1 MKAQVNKKKL
11 ILETDC
17 PYKNKTDWKEIP
29 PNKVDTFKTDYGCEV
44 QNCDDG
50 QNYVKCGSC
59 TRNTDYPQGCSSS
72 NTNTSGSG
80 SSGSNGNS
88 GSSGSIIP
96 TREDLKDAWE
106 KFKEEAKK
114 LENITPEYILSR
126 GGNIVNHIYNMG
138 KKGLKQV
145 TGDLMSVIDSI
156 PSPGTTKAKNV
167 GNLSLE
173 EVMSDG
179 IELTQG
185 NVGKNVTDLHKLLKK
200 MGQTIDSTEYNQ
212 KLFGNST
219 EAALKNLQSK
229 LEEPETGT
237 LTSDFYNI
245 LIQNVESQRIESQKK
260 KEEEEKNPY
269 TTDRTFSIY
278 ENKELMTEEE
288 TQVSPEEQKEFLV
301 ECLNLGCFNSFIE
314 KYKLDKTPKF
324 EIFKNKNVYVLFKSE
339 EKKYA
344 FTYDFNIYS
353 APLDDSKYQ
362 SEYTKWRCGNKY
374 CNTTQRL
381 EYVQSLINNS
391 PGTYEYTKTSD
402 QSEKIDLSDETKK
415 SANDQKI
422 GNKTIFPK
430 SGMCFIFRK
439 SFEKGTEKDVIGQIE
454 TLLNKAGFSMN
465 NPGVSDLQKISF
477 PVGDILVL
485 TPNQKEMFK
494 EQLTRRAFPK
504 QDSDFIKFIPKSTSL
519 FKESCK
525 NIFTKLYDGIQSPYD
540 NFFKNQGQTQK
551 YTSLMQYKI
560 KAMMCEQTPKAM
572 EFCLKNNDNR
582 NICKLVRRTSNEYG
596 IKDLIKS
603 DSEQTNENFI
613 SKTIKEHLTRLSKQK
628 KKSLLEKR
636 IVENRFKILVENK
649 NPKRIKD
656 VNKFVQEAYDEMTYL
671 SNQKYETNLISES
684 LFDMMKLFVGPT
696 GEQSVKKTFKQY
708 VTNNLIQKLTP
719 NKPNGYLAKI
729 IEKTISELDLR
740 DAPKLT
746 DCHFVSEILTQSI
759 LNQIMI
765 QKQKS
770 EHHIENP
777 LDELVAD
784 SIFDSLYE
792 SNIHERLSSGI
803 SNYICPRLNQ
813 IQSNLDNKFIQSK
826 NRIF

>member
-1 MKAQVNKKKL
+1 MKNKNI
-11 ILETDC
+11 ILESC
-17 PYKNKTDWKEIP
+17 EYENNPLYVRVSQVYANKYKTEH
-29 PNKVDTFKTDYGCEV
+29 GCEIV
-44 QNCDDG
+44 QCDTK
-50 QNYVKCGSC
+50 NYAKCNSC
-59 TRNTDYPQGCSSS
+59 SDNFQIPGCQSS
-72 NTNTSGSG
+72 NTNTGGSG
-80 SSGSNGNS
+80 SSGSNGAS

-138 KKGLKQV
+138 KRGLKQV

-167 GNLSLE
+167 ENLSLE

-200 MGQTIDSTEYNQ
+200 MGQTIDNTEYNQ

-237 LTSDFYNI
+237 LNSDFYNI

-362 SEYTKWRCGNKY
+362 SEYTKWKCPKFY
-374 CNTTQRL
+374 CNTPKRKSWVKNLMNLNKGIYSYKPTS
-381 EYVQSLINNS
+381 EQS
-391 PGTYEYTKTSD
+391 T
-402 QSEKIDLSDETKK
+402 KIDL
-415 SANDQKI
+415 NDNTIQTPAQQPVGSKD
-422 GNKTIFPK
+422 IFPRK
-430 SGMCFIFRK
+430 GMCFIFQT
-439 SFEKGTEKDVIGQIE
+439 SLPQETSKDVIQELKRILDNAGFTFEVPALSWMESISFTVGEILGNSLPVDKRNRFKNELSKKVYPKEDSEMVKLAAKSNKLFGKDCQAVYQSLYNAIQNPDSNDYRKDKDGYTKLMQDKIYAYRCNTNRDSMKFCNKQKNLDVCKTVRWDNSPFSIRELVKPEMNEE
-454 TLLNKAGFSMN
+454 TL
-465 NPGVSDLQKISF
+465 
-477 PVGDILVL
+477 
-485 TPNQKEMFK
+485 
-494 EQLTRRAFPK
+494 
-504 QDSDFIKFIPKSTSL
+504 
-519 FKESCK
+519 
-525 NIFTKLYDGIQSPYD
+525 
-540 NFFKNQGQTQK
+540 
-551 YTSLMQYKI
+551 
-560 KAMMCEQTPKAM
+560 
-572 EFCLKNNDNR
+572 
-582 NICKLVRRTSNEYG
+582 
-596 IKDLIKS
+596 
-603 DSEQTNENFI
+603 
-613 SKTIKEHLTRLSKQK
+613 SKTIKENLTKLSKQK

-636 IVENRFKILVENK
+636 IVENRFKVLVENK

-777 LDELVAD
+777 LDELVKD

>member
-1 MKAQVNKKKL
+1 MKKIIILKENEDPRPQGDEWRKKPPGHVIDNKKYIYSTPEGTWYRDKTAAERVRDGVEREIDNITNSGTSGVVYNDVKKQL
-11 ILETDC
+11 KELKQWAKETASTITYQNVID
-17 PYKNKTDWKEIP
+17 KFGNI
-29 PNKVDTFKTDYGCEV
+29 TDYIYEKGKGGLKKVGGDIKNLIDMIPETEENV
-44 QNCDDG
+44 KEMTLDQVMEKKIPLSKGSEGDNITELHDIIQNIGKTISEDEFNDFLFG
-50 QNYVKCGSC
+50 ETTETAIKELQKELGLPVTGILNKKTYDKLLNYQPPKEEPIQKIEREINYVYESVLINEAEELDTQQQFLNECKQLKCFENYISDWIL
-59 TRNTDYPQGCSSS
+59 NNEP
-72 NTNTSGSG
+72 
-80 SSGSNGNS
+80 
-88 GSSGSIIP
+88 
-96 TREDLKDAWE
+96 
-106 KFKEEAKK
+106 K
-114 LENITPEYILSR
+114 LE
-126 GGNIVNHIYNMG
+126 
-138 KKGLKQV
+138 K
-145 TGDLMSVIDSI
+145 
-156 PSPGTTKAKNV
+156 
-167 GNLSLE
+167 
-173 EVMSDG
+173 
-179 IELTQG
+179 
-185 NVGKNVTDLHKLLKK
+185 
-200 MGQTIDSTEYNQ
+200 Q
-212 KLFGNST
+212 KLSDNTEIYMFVYKMIENPNAQICFGADNWIYQIIT
-219 EAALKNLQSK
+219 DNKGNEKRRNL
-229 LEEPETGT
+229 
-237 LTSDFYNI
+237 
-245 LIQNVESQRIESQKK
+245 
-260 KEEEEKNPY
+260 
-269 TTDRTFSIY
+269 
-278 ENKELMTEEE
+278 NKRW
-288 TQVSPEEQKEFLV
+288 
-301 ECLNLGCFNSFIE
+301 
-314 KYKLDKTPKF
+314 Y
-324 EIFKNKNVYVLFKSE
+324 
-339 EKKYA
+339 
-344 FTYDFNIYS
+344 
-353 APLDDSKYQ
+353 
-362 SEYTKWRCGNKY
+362 CGNKY

-381 EYVQSLINNS
+381 QYVQNLINNS

-422 GNKTIFPK
+422 GNKAIFPK

-439 SFEKGTEKDVIGQIE
+439 SFEKGKEKDVIGQIE
-454 TLLNKAGFSMN
+454 TLLNKAGFSMDE
-465 NPGVSDLQKISF
+465 PGVSDLQKISF

-485 TPNQKEMFK
+485 NNQQKEMFK
-494 EQLTRRAFPK
+494 EQLKRRAFPN
-504 QDSDFIKFIPKSTSL
+504 QNSDFIKFIPKSTSL

-525 NIFTKLYDGIQSPYD
+525 NIFTKLYNGIHSPYD
-540 NFFKNQGQTQK
+540 NFFYNQGQTQK

-582 NICKLVRRTSNEYG
+582 SICKLVRRTSNEYG

-636 IVENRFKILVENK
+636 IVENRFKVLVENK